1 MASLSIPDT
10 PVTSPL
16 GTFYA
21 VAAHALVR
29 AEHAGHVPP
38 RFTGDGAKR
47 WAQFANELT
56 DADRLDLAIQDAAAA
71 YPTPF
76 GLRAD
81 LLGYDNGDLGLTPD
95 AAREL
100 IEEAINTAGASP
112 DDYLRAQAQ
121 RLGIQLTSEPALSA
135 LPAPEAHHTILELPG
150 TAGWLTYHIA
160 RRPDSRVYLW
170 ENFVIACA
178 SWQEVMLAGLIAFE
192 LNAPPHK
199 QLPIVRDEFLLSV
212 LGDNKRYDWIVGAR
226 AEHAHRALGPY
237 VREEGRVVLV

>member
-1 MASLSIPDT
+1 MSTPDA

-16 GTFYA
+16 STFYA
-21 VAAHALVR
+21 GAAHALVR

-81 LLGYDNGDLGLTPD
+81 LPGYDNGDLGLMPD
-95 AAREL
+95 AARGL
-100 IEEAINTAGASP
+100 IEEAISTVDASA

-170 ENFVIACA
+170 ENFTIACA

-199 QLPIVRDEFLLSV
+199 QLPIVQEDEFLLEV
-212 LGDNKRYDWIVGAR
+212 LGDKRYDWIVGAR
-226 AEHAHRALGPY
+226 AEHAHRTLETY
-237 VREEGRVVLV
+237 VRDAGRVVLV